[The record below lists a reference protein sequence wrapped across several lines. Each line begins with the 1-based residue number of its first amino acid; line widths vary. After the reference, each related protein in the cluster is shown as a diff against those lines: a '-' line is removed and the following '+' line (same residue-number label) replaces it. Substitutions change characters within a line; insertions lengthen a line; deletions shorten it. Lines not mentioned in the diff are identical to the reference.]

1 MLFVGKLHST
11 YLFQIDSDLV
21 LSNATPAAGHT
32 RIKNELDKIG
42 IKKQEVEQSMLTFS
56 SLMLKPNRIRTFDAM
71 T

>member
-1 MLFVGKLHST
+1 MLSVGKLHST

-21 LSNATPAAGHT
+21 LQRDAGHT
-32 RIKNELDKIG
+32 RIKYELDKIG

-56 SLMLKPNRIRTFDAM
+56 SLMLKPNRIRTFNAM